1 MADCG
6 ATGTALDRVVSAA
19 TSNGGAS
26 KEAVALLV
34 GHASVGP
41 TASSVGGMPAA
52 PPTFLSTNH
61 SGLVQQQQ
69 ESSTA
74 CARPHLY
81 GTGPAVL
88 MHSPHHYGT
97 MMQHPNRHSQYAAM
111 QQQQQQQHMMMMHQ
125 QQQQQQQMAMMHQQ
139 QQLMMQQAQQQ
150 QQQQQQQ
157 QAQQQQRNKAK
168 LKDDEVYHENDAQTE
183 RASNTERTIEDW
195 HDGLEEEEGHE
206 GLTRGVTM
214 EELAAAWAQ
223 AEAEY
228 EYEEYVEKCV
238 KLRSVSIRVAHVLL
252 LLLCFECHAVLQSI
266 LAPSIIN
273 NGRRMFR
280 LYFHMTMK
288 RRSIQHFLRILSTAR
303 LIG

>member
-19 TSNGGAS
+19 TSNGGASS

-52 PPTFLSTNH
+52 PPTFLSTKH
-61 SGLVQQQQ
+61 SGLVQQQQQQQQQQ

-88 MHSPHHYGT
+88 MHSPQHYG

-111 QQQQQQQHMMMMHQ
+111 QQQQQQQQHMMMMHQ

-150 QQQQQQQ
+150 QQQQQKQ

-228 EYEEYVEKCV
+228 EYVVKKCV

-252 LLLCFECHAVLQSI
+252 LLCFQ
-266 LAPSIIN
+266 
-273 NGRRMFR
+273 
-280 LYFHMTMK
+280 
-288 RRSIQHFLRILSTAR
+288 
-303 LIG
+303 

>member
-61 SGLVQQQQ
+61 SGLVQQQ

-111 QQQQQQQHMMMMHQ
+111 QQQQQQQQQHMMMMHH
-125 QQQQQQQMAMMHQQ
+125 QQQQMVMMHQQ

-150 QQQQQQQ
+150 QAQQQQQQ
-157 QAQQQQRNKAK
+157 QQTNKAK

-195 HDGLEEEEGHE
+195 HDGLEVEEGHE

-252 LLLCFECHAVLQSI
+252 LCFE
-266 LAPSIIN
+266 
-273 NGRRMFR
+273 
-280 LYFHMTMK
+280 
-288 RRSIQHFLRILSTAR
+288 
-303 LIG
+303 

>member
-19 TSNGGAS
+19 TSNGGASS

-61 SGLVQQQQ
+61 SGLVQQQ

-88 MHSPHHYGT
+88 MHSPHHYG
-97 MMQHPNRHSQYAAM
+97 MMQPPNRHSQYAAM
-111 QQQQQQQHMMMMHQ
+111 QQQQQQQQHMMMMHQ

-150 QQQQQQQ
+150 QQQQQT
-157 QAQQQQRNKAK
+157 NKAK
-168 LKDDEVYHENDAQTE
+168 LKDDAVYHENDAQTE

-206 GLTRGVTM
+206 GLTQGVTM

-252 LLLCFECHAVLQSI
+252 LCFE
-266 LAPSIIN
+266 
-273 NGRRMFR
+273 
-280 LYFHMTMK
+280 
-288 RRSIQHFLRILSTAR
+288 
-303 LIG
+303 

>member
-74 CARPHLY
+74 CARPHRHVY

-111 QQQQQQQHMMMMHQ
+111 QQQQQQQHMMMMHH
-125 QQQQQQQMAMMHQQ
+125 QQQQMVMMHQQ

-150 QQQQQQQ
+150 QAQQQQQT
-157 QAQQQQRNKAK
+157 NKAK
-168 LKDDEVYHENDAQTE
+168 LKDDAVYHENDAQTE

-273 NGRRMFR
+273 KGRRMFR

-288 RRSIQHFLRILSTAR
+288 RRSIQHFLWILSMAR